1 MNDLRDG
8 RRWAIAGTGAIASL
22 ASGSRPLFDA
32 LCAGRSGL
40 SPLHGLAADRFR
52 LKQAYE
58 IDDGPD
64 AEPTGR
70 ATRWLCEAIAEAVAD
85 AGLGEDLSE
94 IPVVVGTGLREKR
107 SVELRWT
114 EQAEFPLPRQHFGP
128 ALRERFAATTT
139 YTVDN
144 ACSASLYALGLAA
157 DLLDSDAAEAVV
169 VAGVDSL
176 TASMFGLMDRVQT
189 PPVDR
194 VQPFDR
200 DRRGALMGEGAA
212 AVVLRHRA
220 PARAWLR
227 AVALNCDAHHETI
240 PDLGGISAAIAD
252 AQAAAGI
259 RPDDID
265 LVIAHGTGTLL
276 NDDTEATALAKTF
289 LSAGANP
296 LVTGIKSMTGHTS
309 GASGL
314 MSLVVAT
321 EVLRTGRIPPIVGLD
336 HPSDAAKALQ
346 LVMEPRSEPGLSL
359 VQVEAFG
366 FGGVNAVAIVERVG
380 S

>member
-1 MNDLRDG
+1 MS
-8 RRWAIAGTGAIASL
+8 WSISGTGAIASI
-22 ASGSRPLFDA
+22 ASGSRALFEA

-40 SPLHGLAADRFR
+40 APLRGLDADRLR

-70 ATRWLCEAIAEAVAD
+70 ATRWLCEVIAEAVAD
-85 AGLGEDLSE
+85 AGLPEDLSE
-94 IPVVVGTGLREKR
+94 VPVLVGTGLREKR

-114 EQAEFPLPRQHFGP
+114 GQADFPLSRQHFGL
-128 ALRERFAATTT
+128 ALRERFGAVET
-139 YTVDN
+139 YTIDN

-157 DLLDSDAAEAVV
+157 DLIDSDAADTVV

-176 TASMFGLMDRVQT
+176 TSSMFGLMDRVQT

-194 VQPFDR
+194 VRPFDR
-200 DRRGALMGEGAA
+200 ERRGALMGEGAA
-212 AVVLRHRA
+212 AVVLSRGL
-220 PARAWLR
+220 PARARLR

-240 PDLGGISAAIAD
+240 PDVAGVSTAIAD
-252 AQAAAGI
+252 AHAAAGV
-259 RPDDID
+259 RAEDID
-265 LVIAHGTGTLL
+265 VVIAHATGTLL

-289 LSAGANP
+289 LSAGADP

-314 MSLVVAT
+314 MSLVVAA
-321 EVLRTGRIPPIVGLD
+321 EVLHSGRIPPIVGLE
-336 HPSDAAKALQ
+336 HPSEAARALR
-346 LVMEPRSEPGLSL
+346 LVTEPHREADVRL
-359 VQVEAFG
+359 VQVDAFG
-366 FGGVNAVAIVERVG
+366 FGGVNAVAIVERG
-380 S
+380 DS

>member
-1 MNDLRDG
+1 MS
-8 RRWAIAGTGAIASL
+8 WSISGTGAIASI
-22 ASGSRPLFDA
+22 ASGARPLFDA
-32 LCAGRSGL
+32 LCAGQSGL
-40 SPLHGLAADRFR
+40 SPLRGLDGDRFR

-58 IDDGPD
+58 IDDGTD
-64 AEPTGR
+64 SEPTAR
-70 ATRWLCEAIAEAVAD
+70 ATRWLCDAIAEALAD

-94 IPVVVGTGLREKR
+94 IPVLVGTGLREKR

-114 EQAEFPLPRQHFGP
+114 GHSDFPLSRQHFGP
-128 ALRERFAATTT
+128 ALRKRFGAART
-139 YTVDN
+139 YTIDN
-144 ACSASLYALGLAA
+144 ACSASLYALGLAT
-157 DLLDSDAAEAVV
+157 DLIDSGTEDAVV

-212 AVVLRHRA
+212 AVVLRKHA

-227 AVALNCDAHHETI
+227 AVELNCDAHHETV
-240 PDLGGISAAIAD
+240 PDVAGVSAAIAG
-252 AQAAAGI
+252 AHARASVRAE
-259 RPDDID
+259 DID

-289 LSAGANP
+289 LSVGADP

-314 MSLVVAT
+314 MSLVVAV
-321 EVLRTGRIPPIVGLD
+321 EVLGSGRIPPVVGLEA
-336 HPSDAAKALQ
+336 PTDAAKDLR
-346 LVMEPRSEPGLSL
+346 LVTSTRYESDVAL
-359 VQVEAFG
+359 VQVNAFG
-366 FGGVNAVAIVERVG
+366 FGGVNAVAIVERAA